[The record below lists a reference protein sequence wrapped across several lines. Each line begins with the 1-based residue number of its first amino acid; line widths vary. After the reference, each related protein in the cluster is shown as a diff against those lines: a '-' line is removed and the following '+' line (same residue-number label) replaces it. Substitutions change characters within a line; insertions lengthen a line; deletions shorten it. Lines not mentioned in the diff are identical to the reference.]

1 MRITTIWR
9 YSFATLAAASSG
21 RDSKNCAVM
30 VGSYEN
36 ISYRYYASSKNC
48 AAMSQKDDI
57 KNALEDYLALFDE
70 DDVPV
75 WDCIA
80 IDEGGPWK
88 GWMLYG
94 RLGEVDLTRYCGPKI
109 VFGKGY
115 SRSEL

>member
-1 MRITTIWR
+1 
-9 YSFATLAAASSG
+9 
-21 RDSKNCAVM
+21 M

-36 ISYRYYASSKNC
+36 ISYRYYASSKDC

-57 KNALEDYLALFDE
+57 KNALEDILALFDA
-70 DDVPV
+70 DDVPD

-94 RLGEVDLTRYCGPKI
+94 RSGEVDLTRYCGPQI
-109 VFGKGY
+109 VFGKGD